1 MIFKREQEIN
11 IGNKEFYII
20 DVINYDDNQYLYVE
34 EMEDGELIDSYSVYR
49 YDKNINRVELIKDE
63 EKLSKLLKLFIESIN
78 KDI

>member
-34 EMEDGELIDSYSVYR
+34 EIEDEELIDSYSVYR
-49 YDKNINRVELIKDE
+49 YDKNTNRMELIKDE
-63 EKLSKLLKLFIESIN
+63 RKLKELLKLFVESIN

>member
-34 EMEDGELIDSYSVYR
+34 EIEDEELIDSYSVYR
-49 YDKNINRVELIKDE
+49 YDKTTNRMELIKDE
-63 EKLSKLLKLFIESIN
+63 RKLKELLKLFVESIN